1 MTVLK
6 KKKKSSSAEKDSGLK
21 TFLER
26 PLPGAEEVSRFEE
39 AVKKEAAAEEAEKNL
54 SAIYHDKQGNLVDV
68 SRVKKRR
75 RLRLLILFKQ
85 IFILTLLACGFY
97 AGYYYY
103 FQRPAGTSAIV
114 LIVQAP
120 EKALAGEPISYDIA
134 YSNDSG
140 LALSKVKLEAILP
153 PNFVITESVPAPSGI
168 NAWNLGDI
176 AVGGSGQVVISGYLA
191 SPVDS
196 ANVVSARLSYIPAN
210 FSSEFKKEA
219 SANTVVS
226 GLGFIVSAD
235 YLNTAII
242 GQDNEMKLSL
252 SAFKSNHLSDL
263 YLKVSGSDNF
273 SIAKVSLEDR
283 ESVPENQ
290 QEGSASNDNIVNLQ
304 NAGENSWL
312 LSNLPIDSEERMTVA
327 LDFTLKA
334 KNQDKE
340 DLNLRLIKRE
350 ADGREMTLWEKT
362 VSFDATK
369 SDLNLSLALNESK
382 TDQTLGFGDT
392 LSYQLEY
399 ANNGDSTLYDVALMA
414 VIKGDFVDW
423 SSLRDP
429 LGGSVAGGAIVW
441 TKEQIPSLSE
451 LAPGASGKID
461 FSLKSRNFSV
471 ADLGADTSINSY
483 AQYGLNNNQEGS
495 SEDNRSNAIKA
506 QLNSDLS
513 LSEKILYFNED
524 NIPVGSGPLPPR
536 VGEKTSVRVFWTLK
550 NNLHDLS
557 DVQVVLNLPQG
568 VEWSGGENTNVGS
581 LAYDADNRQIT
592 WRLGFLPISVYR
604 ADAEFNISL
613 IPKDGDRDKILVI
626 SPGSTVTALDS
637 LTGGRI
643 SYKTKAKTSKL
654 EDDEIAGLSNN
665 GRVE

>member
-6 KKKKSSSAEKDSGLK
+6 KKKKTSSADKDSGLK

-26 PLPGAEEVSRFEE
+26 PLPAVEEVSRFEE
-39 AVKKEAAAEEAEKNL
+39 AVKKEAAAEEVENNL
-54 SAIYHDKQGNLVDV
+54 SAIYHDKQGRLVDV
-68 SRVKKRR
+68 SRVQKRH
-75 RLRLLILFKQ
+75 RLRLLVLFKQ
-85 IFILTLLACGFY
+85 VFILTLLACGLY

-103 FQRPAGTSAIV
+103 FQRPAGTSAII
-114 LIVQAP
+114 LTVQAP
-120 EKALAGEPISYDIA
+120 EKALAGEPISYNIT

-140 LALSKVKLEAILP
+140 LALSNAKLEVLLP
-153 PNFVITESVPAPSGI
+153 SNFIITESVPAPSGI
-168 NAWNLGDI
+168 NTWSFGDI
-176 AVGGSGQVVISGYLA
+176 AIGGSGLVVISGYLN

-196 ANVVSARLSYIPAN
+196 ANVVSARLSYVPAN

-242 GQDNEMKLSL
+242 GQNNEMKLFL
-252 SAFKSNHLSDL
+252 NAFKNNKLSDL
-263 YLKVSGSDNF
+263 YLKISGSDNF
-273 SIAKVSLEDR
+273 
-283 ESVPENQ
+283 
-290 QEGSASNDNIVNLQ
+290 IVNQVSSEKGELVSENNQSEGAAADVFKIQ
-304 NAGENSWL
+304 NTGENSWF
-312 LSNLPIDSEERMTVA
+312 LSGLPADSEEKITIA
-327 LDFTLKA
+327 IDFTLKT

-340 DLNLRLIKRE
+340 DLSLRLIKRE
-350 ADGREMTLWEKT
+350 ADGREMSLWEKT
-362 VSFDATK
+362 ISFEAIK
-369 SDLNLSLALNESK
+369 SDLNLSLTLNGSK
-382 TDQTLGFGDT
+382 TDQTLNFGDT

-399 ANNGDSTLYDVALMA
+399 ANNGEATLDDVALMA

-429 LGGSVAGGAIVW
+429 LGGSVAGDAIVW
-441 TKEQIPSLSE
+441 TKEQLPSLSE
-451 LAPGASGKID
+451 LTPGASGKID
-461 FSLKSRNFSV
+461 FSLKLRNFSV
-471 ADLGADTSINSY
+471 SDLGADTSITSY
-483 AQYGLNNNQEGS
+483 AQYGLNNNQEGA
-495 SEDNRSNAIKA
+495 SEDNRSNTIKG
-506 QLNSDLS
+506 QINSDLS

-557 DVQVVLNLPQG
+557 DVQVVLDLPQG
-568 VEWSGGENTNVGS
+568 LEWSGGENTNVGS
-581 LAYDADNRQIT
+581 ITYDAESNQVT

-604 ADAEFNISL
+604 ADAEFNISF
-613 IPKDGDRDKILVI
+613 IPKDSDRDKILVI

-654 EDDEIAGLSNN
+654 EDDEIAGFSNN